1 MARDVKA
8 FPAIQN
14 LQKSPA
20 KAAGS
25 RLVRSFGSGTLQES
39 PTACS
44 LARTPRRGLIAL
56 PRPSCPCR
64 QLPTGATPVPPGT
77 EAPTSEHML
86 NPLRSLMFFTYLWRE
101 LRRRARQAIFIAIG
115 LALGIGLV
123 ITVTA
128 ASAGVKNAQGTVL
141 HSLYGVGTD
150 ITVTKT
156 PTTGAAGGGGFGFSF
171 RQNSGTASR
180 PAAGSKINDNTLTS
194 DLTLSSIS
202 ASDVTAISKMDN
214 VAAAAGG
221 LTLTDRTVTGTVPA
235 FNSGGTGGTG
245 GFGGGGGGAG
255 GGFTG
260 GGTSSFN
267 TNSFTVTGV
276 DIANGEL
283 GPLSTGTISSGR
295 TFTTADDSK
304 DVALVESS
312 YATSEKLKVGSTIA
326 VGNSKGTATN
336 FTVVGIVS
344 EPSGDSPSDV
354 YIPLGVAQSLGTLAN
369 DVNTIYVSAS
379 SNNDIT
385 TLASAISKA
394 VPGTTV
400 TDENSLASEVTGS
413 LSSASTL
420 ANDLGKWLAIAVLI
434 AAFLLASLLTMSAV
448 SRRIREFGTLKAL
461 GWRSRRVVG
470 QVLGESIA
478 IGIVGGVVGV
488 GLGFVGA
495 ALVDHF
501 SGSLSASLGGAT
513 GPATPGGA
521 QRFGGGGG
529 FAGGGAGGTGGANP
543 FRGGFSNAA
552 HSASTVS
559 VHLSAQVTVTAII
572 LAVGLAVLGGLIAG
586 GVGGWRAARLRP
598 AAALSKVA

>member
-1 MARDVKA
+1 
-8 FPAIQN
+8 
-14 LQKSPA
+14 
-20 KAAGS
+20 
-25 RLVRSFGSGTLQES
+25 
-39 PTACS
+39 
-44 LARTPRRGLIAL
+44 
-56 PRPSCPCR
+56 
-64 QLPTGATPVPPGT
+64 
-77 EAPTSEHML
+77 
-86 NPLRSLMFFTYLWRE
+86 MFFTYLWRE
-101 LRRRARQAIFIAIG
+101 LRRRARQAIFIAVG

-128 ASAGVKNAQGTVL
+128 ASAGVKNAQSSVL

-156 PTTGAAGGGGFGFSF
+156 PTTSATGGGGFGFSF
-171 RQNSGTASR
+171 RQNTGTNKR
-180 PAAGSKINDNTLTS
+180 PAAGSKINDNTLTT
-194 DLTLSSIS
+194 DFTLASLS
-202 ASDVTAISKMDN
+202 AANVTTISKLDN

-235 FNSGGTGGTG
+235 FNTSGGAGGG
-245 GFGGGGGGAG
+245 GFGGGGGAGGGG

-276 DIANGEL
+276 DIGNGEL
-283 GPLSTGTISSGR
+283 GPLSTGTVSSGR
-295 TFTTADDSK
+295 TFATADNSK
-304 DVALVESS
+304 DVALVEAS

-344 EPSGDSPSDV
+344 EPSGDSPSNI
-354 YIPLGVAQSLGTLAN
+354 YIPLGVAQSLANLKN
-369 DVNTIYVSAS
+369 DVNTIYVSAT

-385 TLASAISKA
+385 TLANTIKTT
-394 VPGTTV
+394 VPGSTV
-400 TDENSLASEVTGS
+400 TDEDSLASEVTGS
-413 LSSASTL
+413 LSSAASL
-420 ANDLGKWLAIAVLI
+420 ANSLGKWLAIAVLI

-488 GLGFVGA
+488 GLGFLGA

-501 SGSLSASLGGAT
+501 SGSLSASLGTAT
-513 GPATPGGA
+513 GTATPGGA
-521 QRFGGGGG
+521 QRFGGFGGAGGAGG
-529 FAGGGAGGTGGANP
+529 FGGAGGAGGTAGTGGTNP
-543 FRGGFSNAA
+543 FRGGFANAA
-552 HSASTVS
+552 HTASTVA
-559 VHLSAQVTVTAII
+559 VHLSAPVTITAIV
-572 LAVGLAVLGGLIAG
+572 LAVALAVLGGLIAG
-586 GVGGWRAARLRP
+586 GFGGWRAARLRP

>member
-1 MARDVKA
+1 
-8 FPAIQN
+8 
-14 LQKSPA
+14 
-20 KAAGS
+20 
-25 RLVRSFGSGTLQES
+25 
-39 PTACS
+39 
-44 LARTPRRGLIAL
+44 
-56 PRPSCPCR
+56 
-64 QLPTGATPVPPGT
+64 
-77 EAPTSEHML
+77 
-86 NPLRSLMFFTYLWRE
+86 MFFTYLWRE
-101 LRRRARQAIFIAIG
+101 LRRRARQAIFIAVG

-128 ASAGVKNAQGTVL
+128 ASAGVKNAQSSVL

-156 PTTGAAGGGGFGFSF
+156 PTAGAAGSGGFGFSF
-171 RQNSGTASR
+171 RQSTGTNSR

-194 DLTLSSIS
+194 DLTLASLS
-202 ASDVTAISKMDN
+202 AADVTTVSKMTN

-221 LTLTDRTVTGTVPA
+221 LTLTDRTVSGTVPA
-235 FNSGGTGGTG
+235 FNTGGTGSTGGRGGTGGTG
-245 GFGGGGGGAG
+245 GGG

-276 DIANGEL
+276 DIADGAL
-283 GPLSTGTISSGR
+283 GPLSTGSVSSGR

-304 DVALVESS
+304 DVALVEAS

-354 YIPLGVAQSLGTLAN
+354 YVPLAVAQSLANLKN
-369 DVNTIYVSAS
+369 DVNTIYVSAT
-379 SNNDIT
+379 NNNNIT
-385 TLASAISKA
+385 TLASSIGKA
-394 VPGTTV
+394 VPGSTV

-413 LSSASTL
+413 LSSAASL
-420 ANDLGKWLAIAVLI
+420 ANNLGKWLAIAVLI

-488 GLGFVGA
+488 GLGFAGA

-501 SGSLSASLGGAT
+501 SGSLSASLGSTT
-513 GPATPGGA
+513 GNATPGGA

-529 FAGGGAGGTGGANP
+529 GFGGGGAGGTGGAGGGG
-543 FRGGFSNAA
+543 FRGGFTNAA
-552 HSASTVS
+552 HTASTVA
-559 VHLSAQVTVTAII
+559 VHLSAPVTITAIG
-572 LAVGLAVLGGLIAG
+572 LAVGLAILGGLIAG
-586 GVGGWRAARLRP
+586 GFGGWRAARLRP

>member
-1 MARDVKA
+1 
-8 FPAIQN
+8 
-14 LQKSPA
+14 
-20 KAAGS
+20 
-25 RLVRSFGSGTLQES
+25 
-39 PTACS
+39 
-44 LARTPRRGLIAL
+44 
-56 PRPSCPCR
+56 
-64 QLPTGATPVPPGT
+64 
-77 EAPTSEHML
+77 
-86 NPLRSLMFFTYLWRE
+86 MFFTYLWRE
-101 LRRRARQAIFIAIG
+101 LRRRARQAIFIAVG

-128 ASAGVKNAQGTVL
+128 ASAGVKNAQSSVL

-156 PTTGAAGGGGFGFSF
+156 PATGAAGGGGFGFQF
-171 RQNSGTASR
+171 RQRTGTSSR

-194 DLTLSSIS
+194 DVTLSSLS
-202 ASDVTAISKMDN
+202 SSNVTTVSHLTN
-214 VAAAAGG
+214 VAAASGG
-221 LTLTDRTVTGTVPA
+221 LTLTDRTVTGTVPS
-235 FNSGGTGGTG
+235 FNTGGSGGTGG
-245 GFGGGGGGAG
+245 GGGGGGGGSTGSGG

-276 DIANGEL
+276 DIGNGEL

-295 TFTTADDSK
+295 TFTTADNSK
-304 DVALVESS
+304 DVALIEAS
-312 YATSEKLKVGSTIA
+312 YATSQKLKVGSTIA

-354 YIPLGVAQSLGTLAN
+354 YLPLGVAQSLANLKN
-369 DVNTIYVSAS
+369 DVNTIYVSAT

-385 TLASAISKA
+385 TLASTIKST
-394 VPGTTV
+394 VPGSTV

-413 LSSASTL
+413 LSSAASL
-420 ANDLGKWLAIAVLI
+420 ANSLGKWLAIAVLI

-488 GLGFVGA
+488 GLGFLGA
-495 ALVDHF
+495 ALVNHF
-501 SGSLSASLGGAT
+501 SGSLSASLGTST
-513 GPATPGGA
+513 GNATPGGA
-521 QRFGGGGG
+521 QRLGGGG
-529 FAGGGAGGTGGANP
+529 FGGTTGTGGANP
-543 FRGGFSNAA
+543 FRGGFANAA
-552 HSASTVS
+552 NTANTVA
-559 VHLSAQVTVTAII
+559 VHLSAPVTITAIL

-586 GVGGWRAARLRP
+586 GFGGWRAARLRP